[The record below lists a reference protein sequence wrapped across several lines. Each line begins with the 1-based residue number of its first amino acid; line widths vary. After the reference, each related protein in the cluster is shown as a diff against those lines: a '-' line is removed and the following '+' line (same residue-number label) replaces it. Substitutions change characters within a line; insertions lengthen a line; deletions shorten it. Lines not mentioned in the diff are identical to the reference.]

1 LAVKW
6 SGRPPFGEVG
16 RIDHLRDRWFASER
30 QQAQGLRFA
39 VNPDD
44 EVILL
49 SQYGPTQDRPNA
61 NRLVPC
67 YLVNM
72 TRIEAIAI
80 ITSKLADIVQDM
92 AAPTAV
98 ALDLTDAER
107 AAIERS
113 KEDFKA
119 GRTYSST
126 QYHAEMTAFIADLKS
141 KHP

>member
-1 LAVKW
+1 LVRFRKAT
-6 SGRPPFGEVG
+6 
-16 RIDHLRDRWFASER
+16 

-44 EVILL
+44 EEILP
-49 SQYGPTQDRPNA
+49 SQYGPTQDRTQDRQNA

-72 TRIEAIAI
+72 TRTEAIAI
-80 ITSKLADIVQDM
+80 ITSKLASLDDERVMTVADIVQDM